1 MPSAEKL
8 ARRREELLAI
18 SELRRSL
25 VLLEYQALTTEVN
38 TAKQGLNRALEVL
51 RQIRANPLIFVGLGL
66 AVVLIKPRRIG
77 RAVQQTQTFWQRI
90 RLILPLLMP
99 LLRRDK
105 VE

>member
-1 MPSAEKL
+1 MSSAEKL

-18 SELRRSL
+18 SEVQRQLL
-25 VLLEYQALTTEVN
+25 ILEYQALNTELTT
-38 TAKQGLNRALEVL
+38 ARQGLNRALELL
-51 RQIRANPLIFVGLGL
+51 RQIRSNPLIFAGLGMAL
-66 AVVLIKPRRIG
+66 VLIKPSRIG
-77 RAVQQTQTFWQRI
+77 RAFQQTQTFWQRI